1 MNIGRVVMAVVVGVG
16 CLGCVSG
23 SGERARALEIRTA
36 RPDAAAVGE
45 AINGAVTVQPEQVF
59 KK

>member
-1 MNIGRVVMAVVVGVG
+1 MNIGGIVMAIVVGVG

-23 SGERARALEIRTA
+23 PGERGGALEIRTA
-36 RPDAAAVGE
+36 RPDAAAGE

>member
-1 MNIGRVVMAVVVGVG
+1 MNIGGVVMAVVVGVG

-36 RPDAAAVGE
+36 RPDAAASE

>member
-1 MNIGRVVMAVVVGVG
+1 MNIGGVVMAVVVGVG

-23 SGERARALEIRTA
+23 LGEQARALEIRTA

>member
-1 MNIGRVVMAVVVGVG
+1 MNIGGVVMAVVVGVG

-23 SGERARALEIRTA
+23 SGEQARALEIRTA

-45 AINGAVTVQPEQVF
+45 AINGAVTVQPEQLF
-59 KK
+59 NK